1 MKRGKYTYD
10 YPHAAITADCVVFG
24 FDGKSLHVLLINRKI
39 MPYKGQWALPGGF
52 LDIERDQTIEDCAK
66 RELEEETNARDIYLQ
81 QFHVFSKADRDPR
94 ERVLTVAFLALVRK
108 GDCNLHGG
116 TDASDA
122 QWFALDSMPELAFD
136 HRDIIAAAR
145 LRLQEKLR
153 TEPIAFRLLNKTF
166 IMSEL
171 QTLYEVI
178 FDTTYDRRNFAKKMV
193 ATNMFICH
201 GPADVANHNRIPNH
215 YEFDEAKYSEH
226 LATSNKRKYLFDF

>member
-1 MKRGKYTYD
+1 MNKGKYVYD

-24 FDGKSLHVLLINRKI
+24 FDGKSLHILLVQRNGN
-39 MPYKGQWALPGGF
+39 PYKDMWALPGGF
-52 LDIERDQTIEDCAK
+52 LDVFKDNTIEDCAK
-66 RELEEETNARDIYLQ
+66 RELEEETNATDIYLQ
-81 QFHVFSKADRDPR
+81 QFQVFSQADRDPR

-108 GDCNLHGG
+108 DDCDIHSG

-122 QWFALDSMPELAFD
+122 KWFAIDGMPELAFD
-136 HRDIIAAAR
+136 HKDIIAAAR

-153 TEPIAFRLLNKTF
+153 TEPIAFRLLNKLF

-178 FDTTYDRRNFAKKMV
+178 FETEYDRRNFAKKMV

-201 GPADVANHNRIPNH
+201 GLAEEANHNKKPNL
-215 YEFDEAKYSEH
+215 YEFDATKYS
-226 LATSNKRKYLFDF
+226 AYISTSNKRKYLFDF